1 MSCESSTWLPE
12 GVGARV
18 VLHPPMAG
26 GKKDHEWNRTAVMS
40 GIRKCF
46 PFMTNE
52 AGSEESDVASAWTE
66 RFRTTPKDGRLEDLP
81 QEWKLD
87 FKYLPMY
94 KPARCHAHGHAHT
107 PACRI
112 GACART
118 HARTNKHSHPPTH
131 LTHTEPGPRQVVQM
145 TVTSKIHALLTT
157 IWRIL

>member
-18 VLHPPMAG
+18 VLPPPEGHPSMAG
-26 GKKDHEWNRTAVMS
+26 GKKDNDWNRTAVMS

-52 AGSEESDVASAWTE
+52 VGSEESDVASAWTE
-66 RFRTTPKDGRLEDLP
+66 RFRTTPKDGNLENLP

-94 KPARCHAHGHAHT
+94 KPARCHAHAHAHT
-107 PACRI
+107 PACHI
-112 GACART
+112 GACACT
-118 HARTNKHSHPPTH
+118 HVRTNTHSHPHPH
-131 LTHTEPGPRQVVQM
+131 LTHT
-145 TVTSKIHALLTT
+145 
-157 IWRIL
+157 